1 MRGPRSSSKVTAAY
15 EDASGTVTQ
24 GGPLASRSSVG
35 AGGEESAGD
44 ESGNLKGL
52 LRGST
57 GGGAAGSGG
66 KKKGA
71 AKPGHAQDGVLIV
84 ERGKALEDEYL
95 LGQRTSCLLPV
106 PVTVLQGVVIKR
118 REVMGEGGLA
128 VATKSA
134 FFRVCFFPAVS
145 WPDGWEGTGNPEPEC
160 VF

>member
-24 GGPLASRSSVG
+24 GGPSRSSVG

-52 LRGST
+52 LMGKT
-57 GGGAAGSGG
+57 GAGAATGSAGG

-118 REVMGEGGLA
+118 RGVGEGFWQLPQKVPFFSFRCV
-128 VATKSA
+128 VA
-134 FFRVCFFPAVS
+134 
-145 WPDGWEGTGNPEPEC
+145 
-160 VF
+160 